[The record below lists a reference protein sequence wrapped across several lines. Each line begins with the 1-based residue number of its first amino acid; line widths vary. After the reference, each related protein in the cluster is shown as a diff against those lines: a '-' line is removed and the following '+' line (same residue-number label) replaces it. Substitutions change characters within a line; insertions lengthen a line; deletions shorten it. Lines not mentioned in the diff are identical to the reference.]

1 MNWKILLS
9 LTALICS
16 LIPQSFSLLAKAES
30 FSPHHLSITQN
41 EAMNLPEKLTT
52 ANTKFAFNLFTE
64 IFSQAKN
71 ENVFVS
77 PRSISI
83 ALSML
88 YNGANS
94 TTQEAMVNSLQLE
107 GMSLTEI
114 NRTNQLLRENL
125 INADP
130 KVQLEIANS
139 LWMRQDFSFKP
150 EFIDIN
156 KKYYQAETKT
166 LDFANTESLNII
178 NNWVKEN
185 TKGKID
191 TIIEEIYPEDVMF
204 LINAMYF
211 KGDWTDQFD
220 KNKTKEKP
228 FYLDENQTKIVNMM
242 SRFGRY
248 KYLEN
253 EQFTAVNLPYGEEER
268 LGMYIF
274 LPKKSSDLE
283 TFSKVLNAENWTNWM
298 TEFNYQEGTVEMPRF
313 QLEYELELRE
323 ILNKLG
329 MGIIF
334 DPQKA
339 DFSKI
344 SQNPIFV
351 SGVKHKTFLEVN
363 EEGTEAAAVTSIG
376 IRTTSVNLD
385 QPFKMIID
393 RPFFCVIKDEK
404 TGSIL
409 FMGAVFNP

>member
-1 MNWKILLS
+1 MNWKIWFF
-9 LTALICS
+9 LTALILS
-16 LIPQSFSLLAKAES
+16 LNPQSFSLLAKAES
-30 FSPHHLSITQN
+30 LPPHHLSITQN
-41 EAMNLPEKLTT
+41 EAMNLEKRLTE
-52 ANTKFAFNLFTE
+52 AHTKFAFNLFAE

-71 ENVFVS
+71 DNVFVS
-77 PRSISI
+77 PSSISI

-130 KVQLEIANS
+130 KVQLAIANS
-139 LWMRQDFSFKP
+139 LWMRQDFSFQSG
-150 EFIDIN
+150 FIDSN
-156 KKYYQAETKT
+156 KQFYQAETKT
-166 LDFANTESLNII
+166 LDFANTQSLNII

-191 TIIEEIYPEDVMF
+191 TIIEEISPQDVMF
-204 LINAMYF
+204 LINAIYF
-211 KGDWTDQFD
+211 KGEWTYQFD
-220 KNKTKEKP
+220 KNKTKEKQ
-228 FYLDENQTKIVNMM
+228 FSLNENQTKTVNMM
-242 SRFGRY
+242 SHFGRY

-253 EQFTAVNLPYGEEER
+253 EQFKAVNLPYGEEKR

-274 LPKKSSDLE
+274 LPKKYSDLE
-283 TFSKVLNAENWTNWM
+283 TFSQVLNAENWQNWM

-313 QLEYELELRE
+313 QLEYELELRQ

-344 SQNPIFV
+344 SQNPVFV

-363 EEGTEAAAVTSIG
+363 EKGTEAAAVTSIG
-376 IRTTSVNLD
+376 MRTTSVNLD
-385 QPFKMIID
+385 QPFRMKID

-409 FMGAVFNP
+409 FMGAIFNP